1 MPRKTRPWKGNETP
15 GTRLRTTAAKAR
27 AGLENVNTPGVRD
40 IGARVS
46 HAVTESRAL
55 VEALEHIAREGF
67 RRRASET
74 PIGAEEV
81 QGAVEAVRD
90 TLGALAE
97 ASAAT
102 LSERYAAFAA
112 TLDTV
117 LGLADAAQ
125 HRGVA
130 GSGAITRDD
139 PWKAFEDWTES
150 RRVLR
155 RLGCLRRLDVTGE
168 GNGIDRPRGAKRAL
182 AYDEV

>member
-1 MPRKTRPWKGNETP
+1 MPRKTRPWGRETP
-15 GTRLRTTAAKAR
+15 GAPLRMTAAKAR
-27 AGLENVNTPGVRD
+27 AGREHVDTPGVRD

-55 VEALEHIAREGF
+55 VETLEHIARQGF
-67 RRRASET
+67 RGRASET

-81 QGAVEAVRD
+81 QGAAEAVRD
-90 TLGALAE
+90 TLVSLAE

-112 TLDTV
+112 TLDTL

-139 PWKAFEDWTES
+139 PWKAFEH
-150 RRVLR
+150 
-155 RLGCLRRLDVTGE
+155 
-168 GNGIDRPRGAKRAL
+168 
-182 AYDEV
+182 

>member
-1 MPRKTRPWKGNETP
+1 MPRKTRPWKGSQTP
-15 GTRLRTTAAKAR
+15 GARLRTTAAKAR
-27 AGLENVNTPGVRD
+27 AGLDNVNTPGVRD

-55 VEALEHIAREGF
+55 VETLEHIARQGF
-67 RRRASET
+67 RGRASET

-81 QGAVEAVRD
+81 EGAVEAVRD
-90 TLGALAE
+90 TLVALAE

-139 PWKAFEDWTES
+139 PWKPFKD
-150 RRVLR
+150 
-155 RLGCLRRLDVTGE
+155 
-168 GNGIDRPRGAKRAL
+168 
-182 AYDEV
+182 